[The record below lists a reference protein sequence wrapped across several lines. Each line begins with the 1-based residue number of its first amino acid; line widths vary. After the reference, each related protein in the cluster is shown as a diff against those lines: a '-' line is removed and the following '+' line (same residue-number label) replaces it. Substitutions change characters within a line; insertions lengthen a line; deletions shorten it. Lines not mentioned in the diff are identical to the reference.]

1 MTRLGDKAVIAAI
14 GREAR
19 RALLARADGPGA
31 RRFLLH
37 FGLILIVGALI
48 AARAPYWPA
57 LLPVQGILVIFLFSA
72 LHETIHRT
80 AFDSPRLNRMVAAV
94 CGFLILTPPR
104 WFRLFHFAH
113 HRFTHDA
120 GNDPE
125 LDPAKARTL
134 AGYLAYMSG
143 LPVWRS
149 LAGGLIVNAMGRND
163 DPFVGAKEHAKI
175 SQEARWT
182 LALYALTVG
191 ASYAL
196 ASDLLIW
203 TWWLPALIGQPFLR
217 GYLLAEHTGCPQS
230 GDMLINSRTT
240 LTNPLVRFIAWN
252 MPYHAEHHAMPAT
265 PFHRLPAL
273 HDYTR
278 EHLGVAQIGY
288 LKFHADHIKG
298 LRTSA

>member
-1 MTRLGDKAVIAAI
+1 MRVC
-14 GREAR
+14 
-19 RALLARADGPGA
+19 
-31 RRFLLH
+31 
-37 FGLILIVGALI
+37 
-48 AARAPYWPA
+48 
-57 LLPVQGILVIFLFSA
+57 Q
-72 LHETIHRT
+72 
-80 AFDSPRLNRMVAAV
+80 VAAV

-217 GYLLAEHTGCPQS
+217 GYLLAAENKIQEAEQQFQEAVDTDGGLGHAWLGLGLVKIKQ
-230 GDMLINSRTT
+230 GRDEEGRQDMQTAAVSSEER
-240 LTNPLVRFIAWN
+240 RAGK
-252 MPYHAEHHAMPAT
+252 E
-265 PFHRLPAL
+265 
-273 HDYTR
+273 
-278 EHLGVAQIGY
+278 
-288 LKFHADHIKG
+288 
-298 LRTSA
+298 